1 MPVVMGQVMPAE
13 QLPGEGAAAEKVQ
26 ESLADRMRR
35 EQAERR
41 AVSQTKVA
49 PEPTVVTAQPVA
61 VDAEQS
67 VAKEKT
73 LSDKIKELDGESRAA
88 APSSPPRVRHA
99 YRRPNDE

>member
-13 QLPGEGAAAEKVQ
+13 QLPGEGAAAENVQ

-41 AVSQTKVA
+41 AVSKTKVA

-61 VDAEQS
+61 VDAEP
-67 VAKEKT
+67 VANEKT

-88 APSSPPRVRHA
+88 APASPPRVRHA

>member
-1 MPVVMGQVMPAE
+1 MPVVMGKVMPAE
-13 QLPGEGAAAEKVQ
+13 QLPGDGAAVEKVQ

-61 VDAEQS
+61 VDAEP